1 MTGKL
6 ASLLYEHGLYNENE
20 QLLASLYKEY
30 LPTTGKTKAKTFNQ
44 WLSKAINNKDVRQ
57 YLLHIAVLRGN
68 VIATDGHRLHMVP
81 NVGELSEGYYD
92 ANMTRLDDKALGYDV
107 SRFPNYERVIPNVN
121 KDYTGYVINLDD
133 CEVYPHDKKVVYK
146 IVFDDKVVHLNKRYL
161 DDAVNMNR
169 EVELYIKDEVSPVV
183 ILNSFEEGSVAV
195 VMPINGGVKK

>member
-1 MTGKL
+1 MFP
-6 ASLLYEHGLYNENE
+6 SH
-20 QLLASLYKEY
+20 
-30 LPTTGKTKAKTFNQ
+30 
-44 WLSKAINNKDVRQ
+44 D
-57 YLLHIAVLRGN
+57 RG
-68 VIATDGHRLHMVP
+68 
-81 NVGELSEGYYD
+81 GYYD

-195 VMPINGGVKK
+195 VMPINGGVKKWWVKLNTV